1 MDAFIVMLKNVLL
14 FVALAIPGYLLV
26 KTKILK
32 AADTSVLSNIMLYLA
47 TPFLVVYSVMDM
59 TFSQNE
65 WILTGWTVVAALA
78 YIAMTFFLSAPF
90 TVREKGDIK
99 KRGMSRFCAS
109 FANNGFLGIPLAV
122 AVFGAGSPVVFS
134 LIIFNVLN
142 NTAIFTL
149 GAYLV
154 SGNKKAMSLKKVLL
168 NPVLIGLLA
177 GVLLNVCNIS
187 EWLPESKTFA
197 GHFNNIVT
205 PLAMTV
211 LGMKLACVNIQSIL
225 TSWNGYVVSA
235 LKLVIFPVIGIGVL
249 LGLHSLFPSQVS
261 QALVLAAFIAFAT
274 PTASLCSAL
283 ADKYDGDSDGAAV
296 YTLLSTLL
304 SVITLPILYGLL
316 CVMI

>member
-14 FVALAIPGYLLV
+14 FVALAVPGYLLV

-32 AADTSVLSNIMLYLA
+32 AADTGVLSNIMLYIA
-47 TPFLVVYSVMDM
+47 TPFLVVYSVLDM
-59 TFSQNE
+59 RFSKSE
-65 WILTGWTVVAALA
+65 LVMAGWTVLVGVL
-78 YIAMTFFLSAPF
+78 YIILTFFLSKPLTAM
-90 TVREKGDIK
+90 EKEDIK
-99 KRGMSRFCAS
+99 KRGMARFCSS
-109 FANNGFLGIPLAV
+109 FANNGFLGIPLAL
-122 AVFGAGSPVVFS
+122 AVFGAGSPVLFS

-154 SGNKKAMSLKKVLL
+154 AGDKKAISVKKVLL

-177 GVLLNVCNIS
+177 GLFFNFCNIT

-211 LGMKLACVNIQSIL
+211 LGMKLASINIRSL
-225 TSWNGYVVSA
+225 FVSWNGYFVSA
-235 LKLVIFPVIGIGVL
+235 LKLIVFPAIGVGVL
-249 LGLHSLFPSQVS
+249 LGAHFLFPNQIGETI
-261 QALVLAAFIAFAT
+261 VLAAFIAFAT

-283 ADKYDGDSDGAAV
+283 ADKHDGDSDGAAKF
-296 YTLLSTLL
+296 TLLTTVL
-304 SVITLPILYGLL
+304 SIVTLPLLYWLL
-316 CVMI
+316 RAMI